1 MLLSK
6 VSEGFEERGGTV
18 FFLEAG
24 TFWCGEKKLPFKN
37 ASVSDLHYGDKKV
50 TA

>member
-18 FFLEAG
+18 FFLRRVLFGVA
-24 TFWCGEKKLPFKN
+24 KKSYPSKMLQ
-37 ASVSDLHYGDKKV
+37 
-50 TA
+50 